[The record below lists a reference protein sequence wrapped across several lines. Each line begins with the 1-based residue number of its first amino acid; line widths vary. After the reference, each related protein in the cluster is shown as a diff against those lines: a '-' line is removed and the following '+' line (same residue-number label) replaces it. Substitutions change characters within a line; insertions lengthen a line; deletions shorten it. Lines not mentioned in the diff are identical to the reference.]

1 MRTPK
6 NIAAVSDE
14 ILAEIEHGEQIKL
27 AEVAAV
33 RAPVPA
39 YETEVGE
46 LLHKVAEDLRAVPV
60 QVTYN
65 DLDMF
70 LGEQR

>member
-14 ILAEIEHGEQIKL
+14 ILAEIEQGERTKL
-27 AEVAAV
+27 AEVTAAH
-33 RAPVPA
+33 AAVPA
-39 YETEVGE
+39 YETEIGE

-60 QVTYN
+60 RVTYN

-70 LGEQR
+70 LGERR

>member
-1 MRTPK
+1 MRTSK
-6 NIAAVSDE
+6 SIAAISDE
-14 ILAEIEHGEQIKL
+14 ILAEIEDGERTKL
-27 AEVAAV
+27 AEIAAV
-33 RAPVPA
+33 HVATPA
-39 YETEVGE
+39 YETEMGE
-46 LLHKVAEDLRAVPV
+46 LLHKVAEDLRAVPA

>member
-6 NIAAVSDE
+6 NIATVSDE
-14 ILAEIEHGEQIKL
+14 ILAEIERGEQVKL
-27 AEVAAV
+27 AALDAERAAV
-33 RAPVPA
+33 PV
-39 YETEVGE
+39 YETEIGE
-46 LLHKVAEDLRAVPV
+46 LLHKVAEDLRAVPD

-70 LGEQR
+70 LGEQQ

>member
-1 MRTPK
+1 MRPSK
-6 NIAAVSDE
+6 SIAAVSDE
-14 ILAEIEHGEQIKL
+14 ILTEITQGEQVKL
-27 AEVAAV
+27 AAV
-33 RAPVPA
+33 VVEPA
-39 YETEVGE
+39 YETEIGE

-70 LGEQR
+70 LGEQQ